1 MELLITNILQR
12 LFLPPGL
19 VLFLLLLGI
28 GLLRVR
34 PRLAKMLLW
43 VGLLTGYLL
52 CTPYVEGVLMRQLQ
66 RYPALDP
73 LHVAERVARSDV
85 GAIVVLSS
93 NSYKDAPEYGHDTVG
108 GDTLERVRY
117 GAYLNRKTGLPV
129 IVSGGHVLD
138 STGESLAAEMA
149 ESLQHDFGVKEV
161 WLEEHSHT
169 TAENA
174 LFTAQLLKA
183 KGIEKVLLV
192 THAYHMPRAVAIFE
206 KRGVKVVP
214 APTAL
219 SVKHNGD
226 EPAVM
231 LWMPSASA
239 MYGCYM
245 ALHELVGLVWY
256 RLRY

>member
-1 MELLITNILQR
+1 MELLITNILQG
-12 LFLPPGL
+12 LCFPPG
-19 VLFLLLLGI
+19 VVLLLLLSGVV
-28 GLLRVR
+28 LLRFQ
-34 PRLAKMLLW
+34 PLLAKVLLW
-43 VGLLTGYLL
+43 LGLLTGYMLS
-52 CTPYVEGVLMRQLQ
+52 TPYVEGVMMRQLQ
-66 RYPALDP
+66 SYPALTPSDI
-73 LHVAERVARSDV
+73 AERVAQSHA
-85 GAIVVLSS
+85 GAVVVLSA

-108 GDTLERVRY
+108 DATLERIRY
-117 GAYLNRKTGLPV
+117 GAYLYRKTGLPV
-129 IVSGGHVLD
+129 VVSGGHVLD
-138 STGESLAAEMA
+138 NTGESLAAEMS

-183 KGIEKVLLV
+183 KGIDTVLLV
-192 THAYHMPRAVAIFE
+192 THAYHMPRAVVIFE
-206 KRGVKVVP
+206 KNGVKVVP

-219 SVKHNGD
+219 CVKHNGD
-226 EPAVM
+226 EPAIM

-239 MYGCYM
+239 MYGSYM

>member
-12 LFLPPGL
+12 FFLPPGV
-19 VLFLLLLGI
+19 VLLLLLLGVV
-28 GLLRVR
+28 LLRFR
-34 PRLAKMLLW
+34 PRLGKVLLW

-52 CTPYVEGVLMRQLQ
+52 STPYIEGVMMRQMQ
-66 RYPALDP
+66 SYPALTP
-73 LHVAERVARSDV
+73 SRITERISQSHV

-108 GDTLERVRY
+108 DATLERIRY
-117 GAYLNRKTGLPV
+117 GAYLYRKTGLPLV
-129 IVSGGHVLD
+129 VSGGHVLD
-138 STGESLAAEMA
+138 STGESLASEMA
-149 ESLQHDFGVKEV
+149 ESLQNDFGVKQV

-174 LFTAQLLKA
+174 LFTAQLLKS
-183 KGIEKVLLV
+183 KGIDTVLLV

-206 KRGVKVVP
+206 KSGVKVVP

-219 SVKHNGD
+219 SVQHNGD
-226 EPAVM
+226 EPAIM
-231 LWMPSASA
+231 LWMPSAAA
-239 MYGCYM
+239 MYGSYM